1 MTERVRTMRSLGLA
15 LSLFVLVL
23 LACKAGGNKN
33 VAKST
38 TSQPSTT
45 SSQQVEKQKP
55 AAGTGNVQGKVLYNS
70 KPVENIEVKLCQTF
84 NRFFGGCSGKTIT
97 ARTDKDGDYV
107 IANVEPGSYEGLLA
121 RVFDTDS
128 FVFATTGLT
137 GINAQ
142 KYEVTADKTLFIP
155 PTSLFKGDLKL
166 VNPKAGSKVGQN
178 VELKWQEYPD
188 AAYYKFSLFSEDS
201 KITSPYINERSEN
214 SSFVL
219 EKPMPKGT
227 YRIEIEAFNGDD
239 RKLSETSNDLKMT
252 VTDGS

>member
-1 MTERVRTMRSLGLA
+1 MTERVPTMRSLGLA
-15 LSLFVLVL
+15 LSLFVLVI
-23 LACKAGGNKN
+23 LACKTAGNKN
-33 VAKST
+33 VVIPTS
-38 TSQPSTT
+38 SQPST
-45 SSQQVEKQKP
+45 SSGQQVEKQKP
-55 AAGTGNVQGKVLYNS
+55 QSGTGNVQGKVLYNS

-84 NRFFGGCSGKTIT
+84 NRFFGGCGGKTIT

-121 RVFDTDS
+121 RVFETDS
-128 FVFATTGLT
+128 FVFATTGLA

-142 KYEVTADKTLFIP
+142 KYEVVADKTLFIP

-166 VNPKAGSKVGQN
+166 VNPKPGSKVGQN
-178 VELKWQEYPD
+178 LELKWQEYPD

-201 KITSPYINERSEN
+201 KITSPYINERAEST
-214 SSFVL
+214 SFVL

-227 YRIEIEAFNGDD
+227 YRIEIEAYNSDD

>member
-1 MTERVRTMRSLGLA
+1 MRSLGLA
-15 LSLFVLVL
+15 LSLFALVI
-23 LACKAGGNKN
+23 LACKTTGNRN
-33 VAKST
+33 ST
-38 TSQPSTT
+38 TTTT
-45 SSQQVEKQKP
+45 SPTSQTATQQVEKQKP

-84 NRFFGGCSGKTIT
+84 NRFFGGCGGKTIT

-107 IANVEPGSYEGLLA
+107 VANVEPGTYEGLLA
-121 RVFDTDS
+121 RVFETES
-128 FVFATTGLT
+128 FVFATTGVT

-142 KYEVTADKTLFIP
+142 KYEVKADKTLFIP

-166 VNPKAGSKVGQN
+166 LNPKPGSKVGQN
-178 VELKWQEYPD
+178 LELKWQEYPD

-201 KITSPYINERSEN
+201 KITSPYINERSEGT
-214 SSFVL
+214 SFVL
-219 EKPMPKGT
+219 EKPMPKGI

-252 VTDGS
+252 VSEGS